1 MSLPRALL
9 SAFVML
15 TLALAAQAQNAGP
28 QKRRVKVRRGQT
40 LQLSL
45 LTPLDSGHASVGDS
59 VVAKLVQPL
68 VDEGVTVLPV
78 DWVVHG
84 KVTKVK
90 RAGHNCQSG
99 EVVWELGP
107 VAAPSGE
114 QLRVQRVYSYP
125 YDPNLKGASPD
136 WVPLDTPWKK
146 IGRAPIFVGEL
157 AAFIALSPVLVPLG
171 IAVGTSGK
179 CKGEEG
185 QDMSLPHGSND
196 LYAISRDALVTPLS
210 LRAGEVLTVES
221 LQRPFSIWHDAASEL
236 SCLLNCLLSTSA
248 G

>member
-1 MSLPRALL
+1 MSLPRTLL

-15 TLALAAQAQNAGP
+15 ALALVAQAQNAAP
-28 QKRRVKVRRGQT
+28 QRRVKVRRGQT

-59 VVAKLVQPL
+59 VAAKLLRPL
-68 VDEGVTVLPV
+68 VAEGVTVLPV

-90 RAGHNCQSG
+90 RAGHDCQSG
-99 EVVWELGP
+99 EIAWKLGP
-107 VAAPSGE
+107 VVAPGGE
-114 QLRVQRVYSYP
+114 QLRAQRVYSYP
-125 YDPNLKGASPD
+125 YDPNLKGDSPE

-146 IGRAPIFVGEL
+146 IGRAPIFVGEV
-157 AAFIALSPVLVPLG
+157 AVFVALSPVLVPLG

-185 QDMSLPHGSND
+185 QEKLLAYGSSD
-196 LYAISRDALVTPLS
+196 LYAVSKDAFVTTLP
-210 LRAGEVLTVES
+210 
-221 LQRPFSIWHDAASEL
+221 
-236 SCLLNCLLSTSA
+236 
-248 G
+248 

>member
-1 MSLPRALL
+1 MNCWGLSMSLPRTLL

-15 TLALAAQAQNAGP
+15 ALALAAQAQNATP
-28 QKRRVKVRRGQT
+28 QRRIKVRRGQT

-45 LTPLDSGHASVGDS
+45 LTPLDSGHSSSGDS
-59 VVAKLVQPL
+59 VAAKLLRPL
-68 VDEGVTVLPV
+68 VADGVTVLPV

-84 KVTKVK
+84 RVTKVK

-99 EVVWELGP
+99 EVAWELGT
-107 VAAPSGE
+107 VAASGGE

-125 YDPNLKGASPD
+125 YDPLLKGGSPE
-136 WVPLDTPWKK
+136 WVPLDTPLKK

-157 AAFIALSPVLVPLG
+157 AAFIALSPLTVPLG

-185 QDMSLPHGSND
+185 QEKLLTYGSSD
-196 LYAISRDALVTPLS
+196 LYAISKDALVTPL
-210 LRAGEVLTVES
+210 
-221 LQRPFSIWHDAASEL
+221 P
-236 SCLLNCLLSTSA
+236 
-248 G
+248 